1 MNEHKRRQNTGR
13 NGHFNVSIVDK
24 KRSLINVEPL
34 KKIVE
39 CALISPYIKDE
50 KPLSLLIVA
59 KAESGKTSVM
69 KSYRQNKGVVYVSD
83 CTAYGLTR
91 DILPKIVSGEVKTI
105 VIPDLITP
113 LSKSTKTR
121 QSFIAFLNN
130 LIEEGVAKMT
140 TYATIWDKDVKA
152 NVITAVTDEVLKDA
166 RHDWAKMGFLSRFIV
181 FSYSYS
187 QSTIMEILHRYS
199 VHGLEM
205 KESTFKPPSKEVNV
219 ELPKEIADRLDP
231 IATRIGEQ
239 FCLYGIRAK
248 INFRCLLKCLAY
260 RNGKKKT
267 VTESEFKEFLLLA
280 DFMNFKY
287 NPMVGCVA

>member
-1 MNEHKRRQNTGR
+1 MSSYNSKR
-13 NGHFNVSIVDK
+13 NGHTKVSIVAN
-24 KRSLINVEPL
+24 KRDLINVEPL
-34 KKIVE
+34 KKMVE
-39 CALISPYIKDE
+39 CALISPYIRNE

-69 KSYRQNKGVVYVSD
+69 KSYRQNKGVVYISD

-91 DILPKIVSGEVKTI
+91 DILPKMVSGEVKTI

-187 QSTIMEILHRYS
+187 QSTIMEILNRYS
-199 VHGLEM
+199 EHGLKM

-219 ELPKEIADRLDP
+219 QLPKEIADRLDP
-231 IATRIGEQ
+231 LATRIGEQ
-239 FCLYGIRAK
+239 FKLYGIRAK

-260 RNGKKKT
+260 RNGRRV
-267 VTESEFKEFLLLA
+267 VTEEEFKEFLLLA
-280 DFMNFKY
+280 DFMNFEY
-287 NPMVGCVA
+287 NPLGACSP

>member
-1 MNEHKRRQNTGR
+1 MRKGERRQNRRR
-13 NGHFNVSIVDK
+13 NGYLDVSTVADK
-24 KRSLINVEPL
+24 GHLINVEPL
-34 KKIVE
+34 KKMVE
-39 CALISPYIKDE
+39 CALISPYMTDE

-69 KSYRQNKGVVYVSD
+69 KSYRQSKGVVYISD

-91 DILPKIVSGEVKTI
+91 DILPKLISGEVKTI

-130 LIEEGVAKMT
+130 LIEEGVAKVT

-152 NVITAVTDEVLKDA
+152 NVITAVTDDTLRDA

-187 QSTIMEILHRYS
+187 QSTVMEILHRYS
-199 VHGLEM
+199 EHGLEM
-205 KESTFKPPSKEVNV
+205 QKSKFKPPSKEVNV

-280 DFMNFKY
+280 DFMNFNY
-287 NPMVGCVA
+287 NPMVGCGA

>member
-1 MNEHKRRQNTGR
+1 MKNSHHNHKR
-13 NGHFNVSIVDK
+13 NGHTKVSIFADK
-24 KRSLINVEPL
+24 GDLINVEPL
-34 KKIVE
+34 KKMVE
-39 CALISPYIKDE
+39 CALISPYIKNE
-50 KPLSLLIVA
+50 KTLSLLIVA
-59 KAESGKTSVM
+59 KAESGKTSIM
-69 KSYRQNKGVVYVSD
+69 KSYRQKKGVVYVSD

-140 TYATIWDKDVKA
+140 TYATIWEKDVKA

-166 RHDWAKMGFLSRFIV
+166 RHDWAKMGFLSRFII

-187 QSTIMEILHRYS
+187 QSTIMEILPRYS
-199 VHGLEM
+199 ENGLEM
-205 KESTFKPPSKEVNV
+205 QKSTFKSPSKEVDVN
-219 ELPKEIADRLDP
+219 LPEEIADRLDP

-239 FCLYGIRAK
+239 FKLYGIRAK
-248 INFRCLLKCLAY
+248 INFRCLLKCLAH
-260 RNGKKKT
+260 RNRKRI
-267 VTESEFKEFLLLA
+267 VTEEEFKEFLLLA

-287 NPMVGCVA
+287 NPLGVCAT

>member
-1 MNEHKRRQNTGR
+1 M
-13 NGHFNVSIVDK
+13 SIVANQRD
-24 KRSLINVEPL
+24 LINVEPI

-39 CALISPYIKDE
+39 CSLISPYIKNE

-59 KAESGKTSVM
+59 KAESGKTSVI

-140 TYATIWDKDVKA
+140 TYATIWEKDVKA
-152 NVITAVTDEVLKDA
+152 NVVTAVTDEVLRDA

-199 VHGLEM
+199 EHGLEM
-205 KESTFKPPSKEVNV
+205 QKSTFKPPSKEVNV
-219 ELPKEIADRLDP
+219 KLPEEFADRLDP

-239 FCLYGIRAK
+239 FKLYGIRAK
-248 INFRCLLKCLAY
+248 INFRCLLKCLAF
-260 RNGKKKT
+260 RNGKRI
-267 VTESEFKEFLLLA
+267 VAEEEFKEFLLLA
-280 DFMNFKY
+280 DFMNFEY
-287 NPMVGCVA
+287 NPLGAYST